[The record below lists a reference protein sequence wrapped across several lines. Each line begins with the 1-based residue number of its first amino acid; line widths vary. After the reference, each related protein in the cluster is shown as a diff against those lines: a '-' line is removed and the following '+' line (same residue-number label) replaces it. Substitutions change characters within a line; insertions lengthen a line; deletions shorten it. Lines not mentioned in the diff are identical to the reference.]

1 MPTGSTPMEGVERM
15 NIVMVNLNQQAGF
28 MPWMYIVVETVT
40 IVEDLVTLQDT
51 VEREKIGGE

>member
-15 NIVMVNLNQQAGF
+15 NTVMVNLNQQAGF